1 MAPRESASVALA
13 LLLLADGDPNQVAL
27 MAANFGRDA
36 DSIGA
41 MGGPVAGAMAGS
53 TGIRPQWGAQV
64 QAATPVNQ
72 DELADSLLEVLTARL
87 QADRARSE
95 MLLV

>member
-1 MAPRESASVALA
+1 MS
-13 LLLLADGDPNQVAL
+13 
-27 MAANFGRDA
+27 ANFGRDA

-41 MGGPVAGAMAGS
+41 MGGPVAGAMAGAS
-53 TGIRPQWGAQV
+53 EIRPRWAEQV

-72 DELADSLLEVLTARL
+72 DELADMLLGVVTARL

-95 MLLV
+95 VLLV